1 MFNTSIVTEFQLLG
15 FSKIQELQTAHF
27 VMFLAIYLVA
37 LMDNFLIII
46 VIVLNPHLHTPMYFF
61 LVNLSVADFG
71 AISVTIP
78 KSMTHIRTISYTGC
92 AAQVF
97 FLIFFMAVDVSLLT
111 VMAYD
116 RFAAICDPLHYAI
129 LMSRESCV
137 KMAIIAWV
145 SGFLYGLVHVGGT
158 FSITFCS
165 NVVNQFFCEIP
176 QILRLSCS
184 DLYLIEIGI
193 LVFSAFLVFSCFIF
207 IIISYVQ
214 IFRAVMKIP
223 SMKGRQ
229 KAFST
234 CLPHLIV
241 VSLFICICA
250 FAYLKPISR
259 CPSDF
264 DLVATVIYCSVP
276 FMMNPII
283 YSIRNKDIQTAL
295 WKLLN
300 HLNFWISNKMI
311 IKINIY
317 FNLVIP

>member
-1 MFNTSIVTEFQLLG
+1 MFNTSTVTEFQLLG
-15 FSKIQELQTAHF
+15 FSEIQELQTVYF
-27 VMFLAIYLVA
+27 VIFLAIYLVA
-37 LMDNFLIII
+37 LMGNFLIIT

-61 LVNLSVADFG
+61 LVNLSVADLG

-78 KSMTHIRTISYTGC
+78 KSMTHTRKISYTGC

-116 RFAAICDPLHYAI
+116 RFVAICDPLHYTI
-129 LMSRESCV
+129 MLSRESCV
-137 KMAIIAWV
+137 KMTIIAWV

-165 NVVNQFFCEIP
+165 NVINQFFCEIP

-184 DLYLIEIGI
+184 ELYLIEIGI
-193 LVFSAFLVFSCFIF
+193 IVFSAFLVFSCFIF

-250 FAYLKPISR
+250 FAYLKPISK

-295 WKLLN
+295 GKFFILV
-300 HLNFWISNKMI
+300 
-311 IKINIY
+311 Y
-317 FNLVIP
+317 FMRKVV

>member
-1 MFNTSIVTEFQLLG
+1 MFNTSTVTEFQLLG
-15 FSKIQELQTAHF
+15 FSEIQELQTVYF
-27 VMFLAIYLVA
+27 VIFLAIYLVA
-37 LMDNFLIII
+37 LMGNFLIIT

-61 LVNLSVADFG
+61 LVNLSVADLG

-78 KSMTHIRTISYTGC
+78 KSMTHTRKISYTGC

-116 RFAAICDPLHYAI
+116 RFVAICDPLHYTI
-129 LMSRESCV
+129 MLSRESCV
-137 KMAIIAWV
+137 KMTIIAWV

-165 NVVNQFFCEIP
+165 NVINQFFCEIP

-184 DLYLIEIGI
+184 ELYLIEIGI
-193 LVFSAFLVFSCFIF
+193 LVFGAFLVFGCFIF
-207 IIISYVQ
+207 IIISYAQ

-241 VSLFICICA
+241 VSLFICICT
-250 FAYLKPISR
+250 FAYLKPISK

-264 DLVATVIYCSVP
+264 DLVITMIYCSVP

-295 WKLLN
+295 GKFFSHLTLL
-300 HLNFWISNKMI
+300 
-311 IKINIY
+311 
-317 FNLVIP
+317 VV

>member
-1 MFNTSIVTEFQLLG
+1 MFNTSTVTEFQLLG
-15 FSKIQELQTAHF
+15 LSKIQELQTIHF
-27 VMFLAIYLVA
+27 VTFLAIYLVA
-37 LMDNFLIII
+37 LMGNFLIIT

-61 LVNLSVADFG
+61 LVNLSVADLG

-78 KSMTHIRTISYTGC
+78 KSMTHIGTISYTGC

-116 RFAAICDPLHYAI
+116 RFVAICDPLHYTI
-129 LMSRESCV
+129 MMSRESCV

-145 SGFLYGLVHVGGT
+145 SGLLYGLVHVGGT

-207 IIISYVQ
+207 IILSYMQ

-300 HLNFWISNKMI
+300 HLTLW
-311 IKINIY
+311 
-317 FNLVIP
+317 VV

>member
-1 MFNTSIVTEFQLLG
+1 MSNKSTVTEFQLLG
-15 FSKIQELQTAHF
+15 FSKIQELQIVHL
-27 VMFLAIYLVA
+27 VMFLTIYLVA
-37 LMDNFLIII
+37 LMGNFLIIT
-46 VIVLNPHLHTPMYFF
+46 VISLNPHLHTAMYFF
-61 LVNLSVADFG
+61 LVNLSVADLG

-78 KSMTHIRTISYTGC
+78 KSMTHTRTISYTGC

-97 FLIFFMAVDVSLLT
+97 FLIFFMAVDVFLLT

-116 RFAAICDPLHYAI
+116 RFVAICDPLHYTI
-129 LMSRESCV
+129 VMSTASCV
-137 KMAIIAWV
+137 QMTVIAWV
-145 SGFLYGLVHVGGT
+145 SGLLYGSVHVGGT

-176 QILRLSCS
+176 QVLRLSCS
-184 DLYLIEIGI
+184 NLYLIEVGV
-193 LVFSAFLVFSCFIF
+193 LVLSTCLVFSCFVF

-223 SMKGRQ
+223 STKGRQ

-259 CPSDF
+259 SPSNF
-264 DLVATVIYCSVP
+264 DLVAAVIYCSVP

-295 WKLLN
+295 WKILS
-300 HLNFWISNKMI
+300 HLTVS
-311 IKINIY
+311 
-317 FNLVIP
+317 VV

>member
-1 MFNTSIVTEFQLLG
+1 MINISTVTEFQLLG
-15 FSKIQELQTAHF
+15 FSNIEELQIIHF

-37 LMDNFLIII
+37 LMGNLLIITVI
-46 VIVLNPHLHTPMYFF
+46 VINPHLHTPMYFF
-61 LVNLSVADFG
+61 LVNLSVADLG

-97 FLIFFMAVDVSLLT
+97 FVIFFMGVDVSLLT

-116 RFAAICDPLHYAI
+116 RFVAICDPLHYTI
-129 LMSRESCV
+129 TMSRESCM

-145 SGFLYGLVHVGGT
+145 SGLLYGSVHVGGT

-165 NVVNQFFCEIP
+165 NVVKQFFCEIP

-193 LVFSAFLVFSCFIF
+193 LVFSAFLIFSCFIF

-214 IFRAVMKIP
+214 IITAVMKIS

-229 KAFST
+229 KTFST

-264 DLVATVIYCSVP
+264 DLAVTVIYCSVP
-276 FMMNPII
+276 FMMNPVI
-283 YSIRNKDIQTAL
+283 YSVRNKDIQIAL

-300 HLNFWISNKMI
+300 YLTLW
-311 IKINIY
+311 
-317 FNLVIP
+317 VA

>member
-1 MFNTSIVTEFQLLG
+1 MSNKSTVTEFQLLG
-15 FSKIQELQTAHF
+15 FSKIQELQIVHF
-27 VMFLAIYLVA
+27 VTFLAIYLVA
-37 LMDNFLIII
+37 LMGNFLIIT
-46 VIVLNPHLHTPMYFF
+46 VISLNTHLHTPMYFF
-61 LVNLSVADFG
+61 LVNLSIADLG

-78 KSMTHIRTISYTGC
+78 KTMTHTRTISYIGC

-116 RFAAICDPLHYAI
+116 RFVAICDPLHYVI
-129 LMSRESCV
+129 VMSRASCV
-137 KMAIIAWV
+137 QMAVIVWV
-145 SGFLYGLVHVGGT
+145 SGLLYGSVHVGGT

-176 QILRLSCS
+176 QLLRLSCS
-184 DLYLIEIGI
+184 NLYLMEVGI
-193 LVFSAFLVFSCFIF
+193 LVLGACLVFSCFVF
-207 IIISYVQ
+207 ITISYVQ

-259 CPSDF
+259 PPSDF
-264 DLVATVIYCSVP
+264 DLVAAVIYCSVP

-283 YSIRNKDIQTAL
+283 YSIRNNDIQTAVRR
-295 WKLLN
+295 LLN
-300 HLNFWISNKMI
+300 HLTLW
-311 IKINIY
+311 
-317 FNLVIP
+317 VV

>member
-1 MFNTSIVTEFQLLG
+1 MSNKSTVTEFQLLG
-15 FSKIQELQTAHF
+15 FSKTQELQIVHF
-27 VMFLAIYLVA
+27 VTFLAIYLVA
-37 LMDNFLIII
+37 LMGNFLIIT
-46 VIVLNPHLHTPMYFF
+46 VISLNTHLHTPMYYF
-61 LVNLSVADFG
+61 LVNLSVADLG

-78 KSMTHIRTISYTGC
+78 KSMTHARTISYIGC

-116 RFAAICDPLHYAI
+116 RFVAICDPLHYVI
-129 LMSRESCV
+129 LMSRASCV
-137 KMAIIAWV
+137 QMAVIVWV
-145 SGFLYGLVHVGGT
+145 TGLLYGSVHVGGT

-176 QILRLSCS
+176 QLLRLSCS
-184 DLYLIEIGI
+184 NLYLIEVGI
-193 LVFSAFLVFSCFIF
+193 LILGACLVFSCFVF
-207 IIISYVQ
+207 ITISYVQ

-259 CPSDF
+259 SPSDF
-264 DLVATVIYCSVP
+264 DLVAAVIYCSVP

-283 YSIRNKDIQTAL
+283 YSIRDNDIQTAVR
-295 WKLLN
+295 KLLN
-300 HLNFWISNKMI
+300 HLTLW
-311 IKINIY
+311 
-317 FNLVIP
+317 VV

>member
-1 MFNTSIVTEFQLLG
+1 MSNKSTVTEFQLLG
-15 FSKIQELQTAHF
+15 FSKTQELQIVHF
-27 VMFLAIYLVA
+27 VTFLAIYLVA
-37 LMDNFLIII
+37 LMGNFLIIT
-46 VIVLNPHLHTPMYFF
+46 VISLNTHLHTPMYYF
-61 LVNLSVADFG
+61 LVNLSVADLG

-78 KSMTHIRTISYTGC
+78 KSMTHARTISYIGC

-116 RFAAICDPLHYAI
+116 RFVAICDPLHYVI
-129 LMSRESCV
+129 LMSRASCV
-137 KMAIIAWV
+137 QMAVIVWV
-145 SGFLYGLVHVGGT
+145 TGLLYGSVHVGGT

-176 QILRLSCS
+176 QLLRLSCS
-184 DLYLIEIGI
+184 NLYLIEVGI
-193 LVFSAFLVFSCFIF
+193 LILGACLVFSCFVF
-207 IIISYVQ
+207 ITISYVQ

-259 CPSDF
+259 SPSDF
-264 DLVATVIYCSVP
+264 DLVAAVIYCSVP

-283 YSIRNKDIQTAL
+283 YSIRNNDIQSAVR
-295 WKLLN
+295 KLLN
-300 HLNFWISNKMI
+300 HLTLW
-311 IKINIY
+311 
-317 FNLVIP
+317 VV